1 MALGWLLIVAPVELA
16 STLAARLSG
25 PMPAIGL
32 AGAALVLLR
41 ILTVAAGLMLGRHL
55 AQGDVD
61 VRRLALAWACADL
74 GTLALV
80 LASTRLPSNR
90 PPGDAP
96 FVWGVYALA
105 ALVVVLAARRRPEA
119 PPERV
124 SPSP

>member
-32 AGAALVLLR
+32 AGAALILVR
-41 ILTVAAGLMLGRHL
+41 VLTVAAGLMLGRQL
-55 AQGDVD
+55 AQADAD
-61 VRRLALAWACADL
+61 VRRLAMAWACADL

-80 LASTRLPSNR
+80 LTSTRLPSNR

-96 FVWGVYALA
+96 FVWALYALA
-105 ALVVVLAARRRPEA
+105 ALVVVLAARRRPER
-119 PPERV
+119 PPRA
-124 SPSP
+124 